1 MISDGDTLTYP
12 HTGWAGTGG
21 VWGSGNPRGIKTGSH
36 RANRSLSGKKT
47 LEMMA
52 FQSKGAS
59 CTKAQWWERAGSEF
73 GKAEL

>member
-36 RANRSLSGKKT
+36 RANRSLSGKKNIGNDGIS
-47 LEMMA
+47 EQGSIMC
-52 FQSKGAS
+52 KGPVVGES
-59 CTKAQWWERAGSEF
+59 RIRVWEG
-73 GKAEL
+73 